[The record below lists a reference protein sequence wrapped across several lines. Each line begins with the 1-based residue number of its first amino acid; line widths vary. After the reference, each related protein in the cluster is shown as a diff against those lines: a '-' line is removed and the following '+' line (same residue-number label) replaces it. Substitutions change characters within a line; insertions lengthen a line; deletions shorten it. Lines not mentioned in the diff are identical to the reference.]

1 MSIQNKRARAEIFAL
16 PPSTRFAAKSP
27 TVPTGRR
34 WVGAVYLAPVN
45 I

>member
-1 MSIQNKRARAEIFAL
+1 MSIQNKRARAEIFAIT
-16 PPSTRFAAKSP
+16 TRFAAKSP
-27 TVPTGRR
+27 TVPPGRR